1 MLQGNSGRQQQDDSR
16 PEILQEALRQRE
28 NTDMPHRQTDRPR
41 RLDIGRRML
50 FALAFGGAV
59 LASNPAAAQS
69 DYPNK
74 PIHFIVGFAPGGPSD
89 IISRVIGAKMGEF
102 LGQQVVVENRTG
114 GGGTV
119 STDYVARS
127 EPDGYT
133 ILNTTTANPANETL
147 SKSLQSR
154 FGKDLVA
161 VAPLADTAN
170 ILVVHPSLG
179 VKTLPEFIALAK
191 KQPGLLYA
199 TAGVGSATHLTS
211 ELFNTMAG
219 VKTMPVHYRGGGD
232 ALKDLLSGQV
242 KMMFS
247 SIAPVI
253 GAVEQGTLVGIAT
266 TGLKRDPALPNLP
279 TVAEAGV
286 PGFETRLWIGITV
299 RAGTPKPIIDKL
311 AAAAT
316 KAAQDPT
323 VVATL
328 AKQGFEPLI
337 MSPEQFAAYY
347 IAERDKWG
355 KVIKDTGMDQN

>member
-1 MLQGNSGRQQQDDSR
+1 MLHAEQ
-16 PEILQEALRQRE
+16 
-28 NTDMPHRQTDRPR
+28 
-41 RLDIGRRML
+41 RLDLGRNT
-50 FALAFGGAV
+50 FVAIAFSGSVFISSAAL
-59 LASNPAAAQS
+59 AQS
-69 DYPNK
+69 DFPNK
-74 PIHFIVGFAPGGPSD
+74 PIHFVVGFAAGGPSD
-89 IISRVIGAKMGEF
+89 IISRVIGAKMSDE
-102 LGQQVVVENRTG
+102 LGQQVIVENRTG
-114 GGGTV
+114 AGGTV
-119 STDYVARS
+119 ATDYVARS

-133 ILNTTTANPANETL
+133 ILNTTTANPANESL
-147 SKSLQSR
+147 SKSLQAR
-154 FGKDLVA
+154 FGKDLAA
-161 VAPLADTAN
+161 VATLADTAN

-179 VKTLPEFIALAK
+179 VKRLPELIALAK

-253 GAVEQGTLVGIAT
+253 GAVQQGTLIGIAT
-266 TGLKRDPALPNLP
+266 TGAKRDPALPDLP
-279 TVAEAGV
+279 TVSEAGV

-311 AAAAT
+311 AAAAS
-316 KAAQDPT
+316 KSAQDAT

-337 MSPEQFAAYY
+337 MNPAQFNGYY
-347 IAERDKWG
+347 LAERDKWG
-355 KVIKDTGMDQN
+355 KVIKDTGMDKN